1 MRSFISII
9 LLITAPLIYTMT
21 EKYLSIYTS
30 ANWSIGYAKFF
41 FPFLLALILV
51 ALDFCAVKVRTG
63 SKKEGICILTMGI
76 IQLLIPLLI
85 FTPAIS
91 VVTFLNIYNVNTLTT
106 YYIHTLFTI
115 ILGFWGIL
123 TESDT

>member
-1 MRSFISII
+1 MKSIISIV

-30 ANWSIGYAKFF
+30 TNWFIGYVKYF

-63 SKKEGICILTMGI
+63 SKKEGICILTIGI

-106 YYIHTLFTI
+106 YYIHALFTI